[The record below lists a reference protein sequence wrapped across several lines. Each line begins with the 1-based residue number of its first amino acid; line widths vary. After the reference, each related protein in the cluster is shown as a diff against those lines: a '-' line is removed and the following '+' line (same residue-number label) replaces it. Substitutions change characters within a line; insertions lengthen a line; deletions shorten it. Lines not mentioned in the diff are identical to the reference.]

1 MSILSERDIF
11 MKVLILCGGYG
22 TRLAEETA
30 TKPKPMVKIG
40 QKPILW
46 HLIKYFNYYGFN
58 NFILAT
64 GYKSSIIKN
73 YFKKNQIKGCNVRSY
88 FTGKNT
94 LTGGRILRLKNIIGN
109 DDFIATYGDGVSDV
123 NIRRLIKFHKRHK
136 GIVTLTAVRPPVR
149 FGEIKISAN
158 NKVFNFKEKP
168 QASQNWINGGFFI
181 MKNEVFKFIKDDST
195 ILEKKPFEKL
205 AKNKKLYAYKH
216 YKFWQCMDT
225 LREKKYLNK
234 IWSNGNAPWKK
245 W

>member
-1 MSILSERDIF
+1 
-11 MKVLILCGGYG
+11 MKVLILCGGLG
-22 TRLAEETA
+22 TRLAEETVL
-30 TKPKPMVKIG
+30 KPKPMIKIG

-46 HLIKYFNYYGFN
+46 HLIKYFKFYGFN
-58 NFILAT
+58 DFILAT

-73 YFKKNQIKGCNVRSY
+73 YFKNNKIKNCNVNVC

-94 LTGGRILRLKNIIGN
+94 LTGGRILRLKKIIGDN
-109 DDFIATYGDGVSDV
+109 DFIATYGDGVSDV
-123 NIRRLIKFHKRHK
+123 NLKKLVKFHKQHN

-149 FGEIKISAN
+149 FGEVKISASD
-158 NKVFNFKEKP
+158 KVFDFKEKP
-168 QASQNWINGGFFI
+168 QATQNWINGGFFI
-181 MKNEVFKFIKDDST
+181 MSKGVFKFIKDDYT
-195 ILEKKPFEKL
+195 ILEKKTFEKL
-205 AKNKKLYAYKH
+205 TKNKKLYAYKH

>member
-1 MSILSERDIF
+1 
-11 MKVLILCGGYG
+11 MKVLILCGGLG
-22 TRLAEETA
+22 TRLAEETVS
-30 TKPKPMVKIG
+30 KPKPMVKIG

-46 HLIKYFNYYGFN
+46 HLIKFFYTYGLN
-58 NFILAT
+58 DFILAT
-64 GYKSSIIKN
+64 GYKSNIIKN
-73 YFKKNQIKGCNVRSY
+73 YFKNNPIKNCKIKVC

-94 LTGGRILRLKNIIGN
+94 LTGGRILRLKKLMGN

-123 NIRRLIKFHKRHK
+123 NIDKLINFHKRHK
-136 GIVTLTAVRPPVR
+136 GVVTLTAVRPPVR

-158 NKVFNFKEKP
+158 NKVSNFKEKP

-181 MKNEVFKFIKDDST
+181 MRKEVFKFIKDDNS

-205 AKNKKLYAYKH
+205 TKNKKLYAYKH